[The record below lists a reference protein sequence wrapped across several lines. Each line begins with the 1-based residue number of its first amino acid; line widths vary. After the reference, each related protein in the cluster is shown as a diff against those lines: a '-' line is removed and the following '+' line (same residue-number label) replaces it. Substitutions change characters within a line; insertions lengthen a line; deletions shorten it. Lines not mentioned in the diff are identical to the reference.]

1 MLVRVPYSMYWYP
14 GTGMYPYPQC
24 GCKVHSDAI
33 VREMGQSRI
42 LLGLQTPRLKG
53 PTYPAVSLVS
63 FDLAHVMSIQPRS
76 YRTCVILFVLLG
88 GPFVGYIHY
97 SYRRSE
103 ICTEEPDW
111 VVIASFLL

>member
-1 MLVRVPYSMYWYP
+1 
-14 GTGMYPYPQC
+14 MYPYPQC

-76 YRTCVILFVLLG
+76 YRTCDPLRL
-88 GPFVGYIHY
+88 VGRAFCGLHTLQLQ
-97 SYRRSE
+97 E
-103 ICTEEPDW
+103 
-111 VVIASFLL
+111 V

>member
-1 MLVRVPYSMYWYP
+1 MAAKSTVTPSYERWARAVYCLACRPLDLRDPLIPPSLWFRLTLHMLCLFN
-14 GTGMYPYPQC
+14 QE
-24 GCKVHSDAI
+24 AI
-33 VREMGQSRI
+33 
-42 LLGLQTPRLKG
+42 GL
-53 PTYPAVSLVS
+53 
-63 FDLAHVMSIQPRS
+63 
-76 YRTCVILFVLLG
+76 VILFVLLG